1 MLRLNRY
8 IIALVLWLSFLF
20 NVERLDLNVGSSNIS
35 NIASSVYVVAA
46 IMVLLGVLLPQWRR
60 VPLWRVNL
68 IAVVSF
74 LVTVLVD
81 QRPFWG
87 DIQTFVTIFELMAV
101 VISATLGYLVGRLSA
116 DFVETVYGMMFVDLD
131 GRVYGAAEA
140 EPVIKREMQSS
151 RRGNRPLSVMVLDA
165 KVDSGKINLQETA
178 REVQNILVKRQNMV
192 ALARLLPRALRRT
205 DFVLHEVGDGRLVVV
220 MPELRKEQT
229 TTIVNRL
236 TQVAQRRLGLSV
248 KYGIASFPDN
258 GVTFEELVYQAEQNL
273 VPTQDGRRSE
283 SVLERRE
290 STTEKLPVPVERRES
305 TTEKLPVA

>member
-20 NVERLDLNVGSSNIS
+20 NVERLDLNVGSSNIA
-35 NIASSVYVVAA
+35 NIASPVYVVAA
-46 IMVLLGVLLPQWRR
+46 MMVLLGVLLPQWRR

-68 IAVVSF
+68 IAVASF
-74 LVTVLVD
+74 LATLAIV

-116 DFVETVYGMMFVDLD
+116 DFIETVHAMMFVDLD
-131 GRVYGAAEA
+131 GRVYDADEA

-151 RRGNRPLSVMVLDA
+151 RRSNRPLSVMVLDA
-165 KVDSGKINLQETA
+165 KTSSGKINLQETA
-178 REVQNILVKRQNMV
+178 REVQNILVKRQSMV

-229 TTIVNRL
+229 GPIIERL
-236 TQVAQRRLGLSV
+236 GHVAQRRLGLSV
-248 KYGIASFPDN
+248 QYGIASFPDN
-258 GVTFEELVYQAEQNL
+258 GVTFEELVYQAEKNL
-273 VPTQDGRRSE
+273 TPTQDSRRIDA
-283 SVLERRE
+283 VIDRRE
-290 STTEKLPVPVERRES
+290 STTEKLPVERRES